1 MHILHAAV
9 TIIAV
14 HLGGRPAVVLFVACL
29 LAFVAETQLSQY
41 VQANLRFRQP
51 FLIFYVVHSS
61 FALLFPLHLLYLR
74 LTSEHS
80 LRSLW
85 SSVLVAVHKHLAPTA
100 SSATLIDSTN
110 FPRNRFYRLLAYL
123 TTGITLPG
131 LLWFIAVTL
140 APVTD
145 VTALWNTNAF
155 FAYVF
160 SVLLSG
166 SKWDPRRL
174 LAVSIAT
181 AGVLAVVYGGT
192 TSGHDASDTIANSS
206 MGARSRV
213 APTAPLVGDL
223 LTLVASLIYA
233 AYQVLYKMYAALP
246 NDPEVQTDALYSPL
260 PVAESSTED
269 AEDILP
275 ASAHEN
281 FIHPLPFGLYPNF
294 LTSAIGICTLLVLWI
309 PVPILDALDIEHFEM
324 PRTTLT
330 YGVIAGIAL
339 TGAVFNAGFMV
350 LLAAWGPIVTSVG
363 SLLTIV
369 LVFLSDAVFGGAVE
383 TVTVWSLLGCGA
395 IIAAFAILAYD
406 LTKRR

>member
-1 MHILHAAV
+1 MPAGHHPV
-9 TIIAV
+9 V
-14 HLGGRPAVVLFVACL
+14 HLGGRPAVGLFVACL

-41 VQANLRFRQP
+41 VQANLGFRQP

-80 LRSLW
+80 LRLLW
-85 SSVLVAVHKHLAPTA
+85 ASVLAAVRKHLKPRA
-100 SSATLIDSTN
+100 SSAALVDSAN
-110 FPRNRFYRLLAYL
+110 FPRRRFYRLLAYL
-123 TTGITLPG
+123 TTGLTLPG

-181 AGVLAVVYGGT
+181 VGVLAVVYGGT
-192 TSGHDASDTIANSS
+192 TSGEGAPDTATDPSVE
-206 MGARSRV
+206 ARI
-213 APTAPLVGDL
+213 APTAPFVGDL

-246 NDPEVQTDALYSPL
+246 NDPEVQADDLYSPL
-260 PVAESSTED
+260 PAASSSVED
-269 AEDILP
+269 LEDTLP
-275 ASAHEN
+275 ALADEN
-281 FIHPLPFGLYPNF
+281 IIHPLPFGLYPNF

-309 PVPILDALDIEHFEM
+309 PVPVLDVLDIEHFEM
-324 PRTTLT
+324 PRTALT
-330 YGVIAGIAL
+330 YGVIAGIAF

-369 LVFLSDAVFGGAVE
+369 LVFLSDAIFGGAVE
-383 TVTVWSLLGCGA
+383 AVTVWSVLGCGA

-406 LTKRR
+406 LTKGR